1 MYSILLGFMYLY
13 IVKKVELEIIN
24 ITQGF
29 TQHHSYA
36 VVLGEVKGK
45 RRLPIVI
52 GTAEAQS
59 IASAIENMTPAR
71 PLTHDLMKNVM
82 DTFHVFLSEIVIY
95 NLMEGVFY
103 SKLICIF
110 NGEEHEIDSRTSD
123 AIAMAVRFGCPIY
136 IYSSILENA
145 GILLVEEEQEEQDE
159 FNEPTENPFVFPVSG
174 GDYGNMTLA
183 ELEEIL
189 NDALANEDY
198 EKAATIRDEIKKK
211 QEE

>member
-71 PLTHDLMKNVM
+71 PPAHARPHEKCDGYLSCISERNRDLQP
-82 DTFHVFLSEIVIY
+82 DGRRLLLQTDLYFQR
-95 NLMEGVFY
+95 G
-103 SKLICIF
+103 
-110 NGEEHEIDSRTSD
+110 RT
-123 AIAMAVRFGCPIY
+123 
-136 IYSSILENA
+136 
-145 GILLVEEEQEEQDE
+145 
-159 FNEPTENPFVFPVSG
+159 
-174 GDYGNMTLA
+174 
-183 ELEEIL
+183 
-189 NDALANEDY
+189 
-198 EKAATIRDEIKKK
+198 
-211 QEE
+211 